1 MGQLP
6 LEKKRMTRLQLS
18 LAALLLLGMA
28 APSAIAQSD
37 TKAGVY
43 TMAQAERGAQ
53 VYADSCASCHGADLV
68 STDAEAPSLSGFSFT
83 LNWANKTLEEKYERI
98 KTTMPLGH
106 PGSLEDQAYL
116 DAIAHI
122 LAVNGHP
129 AGEVELTPESDLAG
143 ITVAR
148 LQ

>member
-1 MGQLP
+1 M
-6 LEKKRMTRLQLS
+6 RRLQVFV
-18 LAALLLLGMA
+18 AGLLVPMVA
-28 APSAIAQSD
+28 APAVAQSD
-37 TKAGVY
+37 TKNGVY
-43 TMAQAERGAQ
+43 TTAQAERGAQ

-68 STDAEAPSLSGFSFT
+68 STDAEAPSLSGFTFT
-83 LNWANKTLEEKYERI
+83 LNWAGKTLDERFERI
-98 KTTMPLGH
+98 KTTMPLGR

-129 AGEVELTPESDLAG
+129 AGEVELTPDSDLAG